1 MGALAGPADSGGSSL
16 EKPEFLCVVSLHA
29 AVLVV
34 PVVPG
39 RLGDLEVPGYV
50 LQRSALSEELVAF
63 GELAGDL
70 LGRVPSAL
78 YAAVSSMFHAVV
90 SSNPTS
96 WGSGSHRGWIS

>member
-39 RLGDLEVPGYV
+39 RLGDL
-50 LQRSALSEELVAF
+50 A
-63 GELAGDL
+63 
-70 LGRVPSAL
+70 RVSGITP
-78 YAAVSSMFHAVV
+78 
-90 SSNPTS
+90 
-96 WGSGSHRGWIS
+96 GSGEKALVEG